1 MSIRSAAQGRPDFSA
16 GATGDQ
22 KILLSQEM
30 DGASKISVVTTPVET
45 QIFDDK
51 EIRDTSAHISTIA
64 NESKYKVITIYA
76 KNTSNQKV
84 TIQVKGNRENSTT
97 GATNIGTTF
106 EVPASTG
113 IEARTLEP
121 TAEGWLPYLYIEAS
135 CSVAPTSGNL
145 NAYAIGRN

>member
-1 MSIRSAAQGRPDFSA
+1 MSIRSAAQGRPDFSV
-16 GATGDQ
+16 GTTGDQ
-22 KILLSQEM
+22 KTLMPQET
-30 DGASKISVVTTPVET
+30 DGAAKISIVSTPVET
-45 QIFDDK
+45 QIFDDE
-51 EIRDTSAHISTIA
+51 EIRDTNTHNSSIA

-76 KNTSNQKV
+76 KNTSNQTV
-84 TIQVKGNRENSTT
+84 TIQVKGNRENSAT

-106 EVPASTG
+106 TVAALTG
-113 IEARTLEP
+113 IEARTLQP